1 METEDKETKEKL
13 KMENKENKVSTSS
26 LATILHGLKYNLK
39 EEMVALTTA
48 KELDEKALI
57 EKAHEIRNLDLHV
70 NACYG
75 IGGLSFKVEGEK
87 S

>member
-1 METEDKETKEKL
+1 MDEK
-13 KMENKENKVSTSS
+13 NKNEVSTSS

-48 KELDEKALI
+48 KKLDEKALI
-57 EKAHEIRNLDLHV
+57 EKAHEMRKLDLHV

-75 IGGLSFKVEGEK
+75 IGSFRLEIKGEK

>member
-1 METEDKETKEKL
+1 MDNEK
-13 KMENKENKVSTSS
+13 KENKVSTSS

-48 KELDEKALI
+48 KELDEKALL
-57 EKAHEIRNLDLHV
+57 EKAHEIRNLDLYV

-75 IGGLSFKVEGEK
+75 IGGFRLEIKGEN

>member
-1 METEDKETKEKL
+1 MDEK
-13 KMENKENKVSTSS
+13 NKNKVSTSS
-26 LATILHGLKYNLK
+26 LATILHGLRYNLK
-39 EEMVALTTA
+39 EEMVALATA
-48 KELDEKALI
+48 KELDEKALL

-75 IGGLSFKVEGEK
+75 IGGFSFKVQGEK